1 MPTPIRFPGN
11 FAPGLAVSYSAAEGA
26 VLVSQAS
33 PLPVALA
40 SSASPAPAPLAGT
53 ASASGNIG
61 PFAPV
66 SGRAVMLALSGT
78 WTGTVRVMRSTDAGA
93 TLLPLTIGG
102 ADWGLYSGNACEA
115 VWEEAEAGATL
126 WLAVTLTS
134 GSVTYRMAQ

>member
-11 FAPGLAVSYSAAEGA
+11 FAPGLAVSYSGAEGA

-33 PLPVALA
+33 PLPVAVA
-40 SSASPAPAPLAGT
+40 AGGAAAPAPLAGT
-53 ASASGNIG
+53 ASTSGNLG

-78 WTGTVRVMRSTDAGA
+78 WAGTVRVMRSTDGGT
-93 TLLPLTIGG
+93 TLLPLTVGG
-102 ADWGLYSGNACEA
+102 ADWAVYAGNACEA

-126 WLAVTLTS
+126 WLTVALTS
-134 GSVTYRMAQ
+134 GAVTYRMAQ